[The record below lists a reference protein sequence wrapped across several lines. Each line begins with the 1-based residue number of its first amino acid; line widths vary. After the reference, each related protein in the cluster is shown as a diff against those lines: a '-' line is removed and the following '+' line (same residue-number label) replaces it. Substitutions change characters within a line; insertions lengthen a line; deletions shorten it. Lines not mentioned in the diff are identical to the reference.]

1 MGQFEVLKKIQEIEL
16 DALKEF
22 NKICKENNLMFFLR
36 GGSVMGAVKYQ
47 GFIPWDDDVDIAVPR
62 EDYDQLPQIFENK
75 IIAGKYQ
82 VLCHQYCKE
91 LHCYFPRLFLLE
103 DERIKLG
110 LPRNTNLGLHLIDI
124 IPLDGAPNNSLV
136 RKVYYLK
143 VYWYRFLASLGTT
156 YKGDHIDMHSK
167 KQKLLIGLF
176 KKLGFAKLF
185 SQNSVYN
192 RLDRLYKRY
201 DWKKQRYAGTV
212 NASLFTKEVMPS
224 EIWGKGVFLRF
235 EDTEYRVPS
244 DYDSYLKRLYGE
256 NYYYEEPAEEDR
268 KSHIGG

>member
-47 GFIPWDDDVDIAVPR
+47 GFIPW
-62 EDYDQLPQIFENK
+62 
-75 IIAGKYQ
+75 
-82 VLCHQYCKE
+82 VLCHQYCEE

-185 SQNSVYN
+185 PQNSVYN

-201 DWKKQRYAGTV
+201 DWKKQHYAGTV

-224 EIWGKGVFLRF
+224 YIWGKGVFLRF